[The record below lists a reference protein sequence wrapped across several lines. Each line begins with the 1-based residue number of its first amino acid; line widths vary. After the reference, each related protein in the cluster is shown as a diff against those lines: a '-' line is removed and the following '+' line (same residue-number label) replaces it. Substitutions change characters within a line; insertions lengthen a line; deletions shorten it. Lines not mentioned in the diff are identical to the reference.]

1 MRALIWIVLLF
12 ALAVGFS
19 LAGKFDTGYAV
30 LVYPPYRIELSLTL
44 LVIVFLLLL
53 VVGHVFFR
61 LASATL
67 RLPETVRAYRN
78 QQRVEAA
85 RGALENATTALLE
98 ARYERAEKLAREA
111 LNLDPAPWQAAL
123 IASQAAHEVRAYTR
137 RDDYLAQAE
146 RLAPAQ
152 EMALRVTRARYLLD
166 EQRAQEALLD
176 IQRAMQLDPK
186 HGGLQKLELR
196 AQQQLK
202 N

>member
-44 LVIVFLLLL
+44 FVIVFLLLL
-53 VVGHVFFR
+53 VVGHLFFR

-67 RLPETVRAYRN
+67 RLPETVRAHRL

-85 RGALENATTALLE
+85 HTALEDATTALFE
-98 ARYERAEKLAREA
+98 ARYAQAEKLANTA
-111 LNLDPAPWQAAL
+111 LTLDTAPWQAAL
-123 IASQAAHEVRAYTR
+123 IAAQAAQAQRAYAR

-146 RLAPAQ
+146 RLAPQ
-152 EMALRVTRARYLLD
+152 QALAIAVTRATGLLD
-166 EQRAQEALLD
+166 EQRLEEARAE
-176 IQRAMQLDPK
+176 IQRARLLDPK
-186 HGGLQKLELR
+186 HPELAQLEAKCR
-196 AQQQLK
+196 V
-202 N
+202 